1 MSSVYVGRNL
11 RKFESAPQFSGITRV
26 VLQVSDELEY
36 SAGTDTGR
44 TLTAANPWGNQ
55 ARAEVILAQVK
66 GYAYQPYRAT
76 GAIVDAA
83 AELGDAVSVN
93 GVYSGVYALTR
104 RYGGIQFADL
114 NAPSDEEIDHEYP
127 YKSQQ
132 ERKITR
138 QFRDVRASL
147 KVQADRIS
155 AEVEDRTSAVNTL
168 YGALTVQAD
177 RITQEVSER
186 QGAVQSLNSA
196 LILQSNQIEAKVSK
210 TGGDNESFAYSILSD
225 HCSMAANG
233 NEVFRVDKN
242 GASINGIIRATGGKI
257 GGFDIT
263 QDSLSYNNQVWGGT
277 NTTGIYIGISGI
289 QLGKNFRVDSAGNL
303 KAASGEFD
311 GYVKAGNIQYG
322 DGNGYLSGSGLAS
335 HSVYGSQIG
344 YNTIST
350 AYTSGGINTSLGY
363 ADYANGVFNGWN
375 TATWFKGTYVNCRY
389 LTVNDEAVA
398 PMKITFATPSGGSRS
413 IWVLGRSIS

>member
-11 RKFESAPQFSGITRV
+11 RKFESAPKFSGITRV

-55 ARAEVILAQVK
+55 ARAEDILAQVK

-147 KVQADRIS
+147 RVQADRIS

-168 YGALTVQAD
+168 YGALTVQAG
-177 RITQEVSER
+177 RID
-186 QGAVQSLNSA
+186 
-196 LILQSNQIEAKVSK
+196 AKVSK
-210 TGGDNESFAYSILSD
+210 TGGESASFGWELDESSWTLRSNNSIVLQ
-225 HCSMAANG
+225 
-233 NEVFRVDKN
+233 
-242 GASINGIIRATGGKI
+242 ATKDGLEIKGKITATSGKI

-263 QDSLSYNNQVWGGT
+263 QDSLSYNNQAWGGT
-277 NTTGIYIGISGI
+277 NTTGIYIGPSGI

-303 KAASGEFD
+303 KAATGEFD

-322 DGNGYLSGSGLAS
+322 GDSGYLSGSGLAS